1 MTMHIQL
8 LSDLHVE
15 FLDKRPSYATYRTFD
30 AHPDADVIVLAG
42 DIDAGW
48 QSLEFASKLTQ
59 RACRPVIWLPGNHEF
74 YQHDFDALRSRFEH
88 SDCEGVHVL
97 MNRTVVL
104 GGVRFVGGTLWTDF
118 ALYEGSPRLNTRE
131 QAMELAEGSLADFRV
146 IKRGNRRFSPMDSAV
161 DHAATRAFLERE
173 LATPFPGK
181 TVVVT
186 HHAPHPRS
194 IHPRYA
200 AREDVLASRRPL
212 NVREE
217 TSYWYLN
224 PCFAS
229 RLEPLIEQ
237 ADLWLHGHMHDSV
250 DYQLGRCRVVAN
262 PRGYPR
268 FNPHNDYP
276 RLPPVFENENFEP
289 QKIIV
294 TSDCGARH
302 E

>member
-1 MTMHIQL
+1 MTVRIQL

-15 FLDKRPSYATYRTFD
+15 FLDKRYSYAAYRMID
-30 AHPDADVIVLAG
+30 VHPDADVIVLAG
-42 DIDAGW
+42 DIDTGW
-48 QSLEFASKLTQ
+48 RSLEFASKLAQ

-74 YQHDFDALRSRFEH
+74 YQHDFDDLRSRFEQA
-88 SDCEGVHVL
+88 DFEGVHVL
-97 MNRTVVL
+97 MNRSVVVD
-104 GGVRFVGGTLWTDF
+104 GVRFLGGTLWTDF
-118 ALYEGSPRLNTRE
+118 ALYEGSNRLNTRE
-131 QAMELAEGSLADFRV
+131 QAMELAEGNLADFRV
-146 IKRGNRRFSPMDSAV
+146 IKRGDRRFSPMDSAV
-161 DHAATRAFLERE
+161 EHAATRAFLERE

-200 AREDVLASRRPL
+200 AHGDTLASRRPL
-212 NVREE
+212 ERWCTRDEN
-217 TSYWYLN
+217 SHWYLN

-250 DYQLGRCRVVAN
+250 DYQLGRCHVIAN
-262 PRGYPR
+262 PRG
-268 FNPHNDYP
+268 YP

-289 QKIIV
+289 QKLILIA
-294 TSDCGARH
+294 TL
-302 E
+302 